1 MVMEKIAL
9 IVAGGSGTRMGN
21 QLPKQFLDVAGKPLL
36 MHTLELFHRYDP
48 AIALFLVLPEAHHA
62 LWRDLCRHHGF
73 TLPHRVVSGGD
84 TRFQSVK
91 NGLSV
96 IPGEGIVFIHDG
108 VRPLVSPETLT
119 RCLETANACGNAIP
133 VLPVSESVRQ
143 CDEEF
148 TKGGPSHPID
158 RSRLVLIQTPQTFL
172 IPLIKKAY
180 QQQESPE
187 FTDDASVLEK
197 TGETIRL
204 VDGNRENIKI
214 TWPPDLQIAETLLSG
229 KVTPFSKKP

>member
-1 MVMEKIAL
+1 MEKFAL

-36 MHTLELFHRYDP
+36 MHTLEIFYRYDP
-48 AIALFLVLPEAHHA
+48 AISLFLVLPEAHHA
-62 LWRDLCRHHGF
+62 LWQDLCRHHGF
-73 TLPHRVVSGGD
+73 TLPHQVISGGD

-108 VRPLVSPETLT
+108 VRPLVSPETLS
-119 RCLETANACGNAIP
+119 RCLETAIACGNAIP
-133 VLPVSESVRQ
+133 VLPVSESVRL

-148 TKGGPSHPID
+148 TKGGSSHPID

-197 TGETIRL
+197 TGVTIRL
-204 VDGNRENIKI
+204 VEGNRENIKI
-214 TWPPDLQIAETLLSG
+214 TWPTDLLTAETFLAG
-229 KVTPFSKKP
+229 KATLMSIKP